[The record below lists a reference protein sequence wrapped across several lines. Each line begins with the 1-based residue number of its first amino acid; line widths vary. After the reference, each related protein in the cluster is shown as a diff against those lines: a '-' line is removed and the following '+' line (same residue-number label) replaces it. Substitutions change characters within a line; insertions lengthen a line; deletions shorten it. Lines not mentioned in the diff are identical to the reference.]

1 MAIMAMESVRGI
13 EQRINRQGAAR
24 IMAGMNLEAIQTA
37 LRESGFDGWLFYDHH
52 HRDPIGGRILGLDE
66 KAHVTRRW
74 YYFVPAQGD
83 PRKLVHRIEQG
94 RLDMLPGA
102 RGLYSSW
109 QELAAGL
116 EAMLGGVRRVAMQYS
131 PNNAIMYVSMVD
143 AGTVEFLRSLGKE
156 IVSSADLVSQFEA
169 VLSEEQI
176 ASHGAA
182 QQAIDGILAEG
193 WKEIGR
199 RLRPSAGGA
208 GGLTEYEVVQWL
220 SEAMRREG
228 LVWENVPNVSA
239 NANSSDSHY
248 EPTAEKS
255 APIREGDFV
264 LIDIWGRLEKA
275 GSVFYDITWTG
286 VVGREPAEREQL
298 VFETVRNARDAAISA
313 VEQAFAE
320 GRPIHGFEADDAAR
334 GVIVAAGFGEFFTHR
349 TGHNIA
355 KEIHGPGAHLDNL
368 ETHDERLLLPHTCF
382 SVEPGIY
389 LPEFGVRSEV
399 DMLTAPGKAWVTG
412 RIQRELVRI

>member
-1 MAIMAMESVRGI
+1 
-13 EQRINRQGAAR
+13 
-24 IMAGMNLEAIQTA
+24 MAGMKLEANLDAIQAA
-37 LRESGFDGWLFYDHH
+37 LSQAGMDGWLFYDHH

-74 YYFVPAQGD
+74 YYFVPALGA

-94 RLDMLPGA
+94 RLDSLPGA
-102 RGLYSSW
+102 KGQYSSW

-116 EAMLGGVRRVAMQYS
+116 EAMLFDAQRIAMQYS

-143 AGTVEFLRSLGKE
+143 AGTVEFLRGLGKE

-169 VLSEEQI
+169 VLNEEQL
-176 ASHGAA
+176 ASHGVA
-182 QQAIDGILAEG
+182 QRAIDKIVAEG
-193 WKEIGR
+193 WQEIGR
-199 RLRPSAGGA
+199 RLRPSGG
-208 GGLTEYEVVQWL
+208 GTGWLTEFDLVVWL

-228 LVWENVPNVSA
+228 LVWENGPNVSA

-255 APIREGDFV
+255 AAICEGDFV
-264 LIDIWGRLEKA
+264 LIDIWGRLEKP

-286 VVGREPAEREQL
+286 VVGREPTEREQL
-298 VFETVRNARDAAISA
+298 VFETVRNARDAAILK

-320 GRPIHGFEADDAAR
+320 RRAICGYEADDAAR
-334 GVIVAAGFGEFFTHR
+334 AVIRAAGFGEFFTHR

-355 KEIHGPGAHLDNL
+355 QELHGSGAHLDNL
-368 ETHDERLLLPHTCF
+368 ETHDVRLLLPNTCF

-399 DMLTAPGKAWVTG
+399 NMLTAPGKAWVTG